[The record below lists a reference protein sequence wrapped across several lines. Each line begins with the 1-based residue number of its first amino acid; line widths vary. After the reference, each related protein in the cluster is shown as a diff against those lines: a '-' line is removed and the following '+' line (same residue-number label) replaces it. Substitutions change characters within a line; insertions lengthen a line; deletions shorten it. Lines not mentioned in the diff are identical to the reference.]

1 LLLYGLTIILFVSY
15 IEEFIFKNSPC
26 SLCIVQRFFM
36 VGIGVGLMFNISSA
50 INYKNFV
57 LSLLSCLLGSIVAL
71 YQWSQLLINDGVT
84 EAVKILSLPMYIWAA
99 FVFFGYA
106 LALFLL
112 LFIFK
117 KEQVKVSN
125 PFIKISFWLF
135 FIVSLSQIFATM

>member
-1 LLLYGLTIILFVSY
+1 
-15 IEEFIFKNSPC
+15 
-26 SLCIVQRFFM
+26 
-36 VGIGVGLMFNISSA
+36 MFNISSA